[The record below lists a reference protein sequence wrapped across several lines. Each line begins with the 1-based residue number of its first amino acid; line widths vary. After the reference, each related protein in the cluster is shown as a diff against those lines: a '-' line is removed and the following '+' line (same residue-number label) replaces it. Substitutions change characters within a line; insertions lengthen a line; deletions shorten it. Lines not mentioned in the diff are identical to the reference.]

1 MKSALPLSIHA
12 GIFLCVG
19 MLLLLPPDVRAE
31 FYKYKDNSGAVV
43 ITDKLENVPKRY
55 RGRVKVIWDDELE
68 AKDPLARKMARAER
82 LRAERESRQ
91 KQAQG
96 VEKKGGNDGKTLV
109 VTYDE
114 ETGQVIR
121 KFE

>member
-1 MKSALPLSIHA
+1 MKSALTLSIHA
-12 GIFLCVG
+12 GIGLFFG
-19 MLLLLPPDVRAE
+19 MLFFWPMDVRAE
-31 FYKYKDNSGAVV
+31 FYKYKDSSGAVV
-43 ITDKLENVPKRY
+43 ITDKLENVPKKY
-55 RGRVKVIWDDELE
+55 RARVKVIWDDELE
-68 AKDPLARKMARAER
+68 AKDPLARRMARAEK
-82 LRAERESRQ
+82 LRAARESRQ
-91 KQAQG
+91 KQAKG